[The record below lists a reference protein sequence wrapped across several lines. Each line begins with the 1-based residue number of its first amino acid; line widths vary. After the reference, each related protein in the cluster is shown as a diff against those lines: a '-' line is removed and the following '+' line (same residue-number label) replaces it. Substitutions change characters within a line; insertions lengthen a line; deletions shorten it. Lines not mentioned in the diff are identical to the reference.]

1 MNTSRRTHLRCR
13 SERGMLNRTVKRRIV
28 AACFVVVS
36 AMSAPFSASAASDP
50 VRSLGDDV
58 ACALSMPASLTRHQ
72 SATLILTLHNRGEHT
87 LAILKRNTPME
98 GWLADSLVVEH
109 NGKAQPYIGAMAKRM
124 PPDASEYLRLKPGTS
139 KRFRVPLQRA
149 YDVSVPG
156 RYRVSWNGALMD
168 AQVMRTPRQKIDL
181 AALAP
186 TSVACAPIAFER
198 R

>member
-1 MNTSRRTHLRCR
+1 MV
-13 SERGMLNRTVKRRIV
+13 NRTLKRRIV
-28 AACFVVVS
+28 AACFVAVS

-58 ACALSMPASLTRHQ
+58 ACALSMPASLTRHR

-109 NGKAQPYIGAMAKRM
+109 NGKAQPYIGAMAKRV
-124 PPDASEYLRLKPGTS
+124 PPEASEYLRLKPGMS
-139 KRFRVPLQRA
+139 KRFRVPLQHA
-149 YDVSVPG
+149 YDVSVQG
-156 RYRVSWNGALMD
+156 QYRVSWNGALMD
-168 AQVMRTPRQKIDL
+168 AQVVRVPRQRINVATL
-181 AALAP
+181 VS
-186 TSVACAPIAFER
+186 TSIVCAPIAFER